1 MELRG
6 RKIEQAPSIE
16 IHARDREV
24 RLLINIVEP
33 DPEYQPFILTD
44 EASLFDAVATSED
57 DIRQRLATH
66 FRADLELDLR
76 MPIWRVVDTI
86 KRLRP
91 GWPDDPGPN

>member
-1 MELRG
+1 MDLRG

-16 IHARDREV
+16 THARDREV
-24 RLLINIVEP
+24 RLLINIVQP

-44 EASLFDAVATSED
+44 EASLFDAVSTGED
-57 DIRQRLATH
+57 DVRQRLATY

-76 MPIWRVVDTI
+76 MPIWRLVDTI

-91 GWPDDPGPN
+91 GWPDGPGPN